1 MADTREPFEDI
12 AIQYGYDRRTSQKTV
27 EIRISD
33 LEALMASRETEARLD
48 EVEKIPVIE
57 TTGVG
62 YEVIVSHRLER
73 RRQLYNERD
82 RIAAL
87 TAQEKLLQGDSE
99 SRSGDLEPLS
109 NQVMPEAPASRKEEQ

>member
-1 MADTREPFEDI
+1 MVMADTREI
-12 AIQYGYDRRTSQKTV
+12 LLRYMAIHRECQVSAKTMADSLENEAKTV
-27 EIRISD
+27 DNLLLPLI
-33 LEALMASRETEARLD
+33 ASRETEARLD

-87 TAQEKLLQGDSE
+87 TAQEK
-99 SRSGDLEPLS
+99 PL
-109 NQVMPEAPASRKEEQ
+109 